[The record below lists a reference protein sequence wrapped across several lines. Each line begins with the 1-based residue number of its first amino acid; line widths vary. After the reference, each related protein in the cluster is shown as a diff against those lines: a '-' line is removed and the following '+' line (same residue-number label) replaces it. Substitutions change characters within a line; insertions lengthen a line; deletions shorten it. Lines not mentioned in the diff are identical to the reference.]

1 MAFDLEKAIAAW
13 RRPFEN
19 NRAFSVE
26 DVEELEGSL
35 RDRVVA
41 AVGRGMSL
49 EEAFREAL
57 RRMGSYGMAE
67 AEYRKVYWG
76 KLRRRRQLAPE
87 LMWRFSML
95 KNYLKLA
102 FRNLHRQKGYSF
114 INIAG
119 LTMGMACCLLI
130 FQYVAYETSFDEF
143 NTKKDRLYRAT
154 FPYTRGEGQE
164 GISATNALAFGPTM
178 VQAAPGIE
186 RYARIHPSYGGAV
199 ISYRGASDSRTF
211 TEEHVLLVDTTFFS
225 MFDYPLVKGERSRVL
240 RQPPTILVSE
250 SMAQKYFGDEEPV
263 GKTLDV
269 TWWESRTYTVAGV
282 FEDVPSTS
290 HLQFDFLFPLSGL
303 LNSEGFQGEGAAW
316 RDEFFITYLE
326 VDEHV
331 NIAALEHQISETYGT
346 STPGLASGNIDVKVE
361 LQPLTDIH
369 LNGEI
374 YAPATRTGDRRLVY
388 FFAIIGLITLVI
400 ALVNYVNL
408 ATARA
413 MDRAREV
420 GVRKVVGAYRNQL
433 VGQFL
438 LESALTNVLAL
449 VLAIALSMLLLPV
462 VNRIAAVEMTRDL
475 WLDGRFWAVFLGFFG
490 LGALLS
496 GLYPA
501 FILSSFKPVLVLKGK
516 VGAFASRVALRKVL
530 VVVQFT
536 ASIALLAG
544 TTIVYSQ
551 LSYMRGMDTGL
562 DLEQVLVVEGP
573 RVRSDVSN
581 RVAGMSTLKNELQK
595 IPAVQEVGLSST
607 TPGRGLSMY
616 YGRTHRAGAD
626 PSTGRLVL
634 GTYIDQDFPGVYGM
648 ELVAGQPFYEGMTV
662 PDSGDVPI
670 MVNETFVRTL
680 GFSSNED
687 AVNERIAIM
696 RNIYVVKGVYKDFQW
711 SSAHQEREAVVFH
724 FNADGGSSPGDGS
737 ISMKVS
743 TRDLP
748 GTIAAVENVY
758 KSLLPGNPFHYY
770 FADEAF
776 DEQYRADRRFA
787 TLFAGFAGIAI
798 VIACLGLFGL
808 VAFTSAQRRK
818 EIGVRKVLG
827 ASVNSIVALLSLDF
841 LKLVGVAFVIATPLA
856 YVGLQRWL
864 ERFAYRI
871 EIGPGVFILTGAL
884 VLLIA
889 LATLSCQSVRAA
901 LADPVKSLRY
911 E

>member
-1 MAFDLEKAIAAW
+1 MFDLEKAIAAW
-13 RRPFEN
+13 RRPFEHDA
-19 NRAFSVE
+19 AFSDE
-26 DVEELEGSL
+26 DVEELESSL
-35 RDRVVA
+35 RDRVESLVE
-41 AVGRGMSL
+41 VGQSK
-49 EEAFREAL
+49 ETAFREAL
-57 RRMGSYGMAE
+57 GRMGSYARAE
-67 AEYRKVYWG
+67 EEYRKVYWG
-76 KLRRRRQLAPE
+76 KLKRRRQLLSE
-87 LMWRFSML
+87 LVWRLSML
-95 KNYLKLA
+95 KNYLTIAL
-102 FRNLHRQKGYSF
+102 RNLLRHKGYSF

-119 LTMGMACCLLI
+119 LTLGMACCLLL
-130 FQYVAYETSFDEF
+130 FQYVAFETSFDQF
-143 NTKKDRLYRAT
+143 NTKKDQLYRAT

-178 VQAAPGIE
+178 AQEVPGIV

-199 ISYRGASDSRTF
+199 ISYPGASDSRTF
-211 TEEHVLLVDTTFFS
+211 TEDHVLLVDTTFFG
-225 MFDYPLVKGERSRVL
+225 MFDYPLVKGDRSRVL
-240 RQPPTILVSE
+240 RQPQTMLVSE
-250 SMAQKYFGDEEPV
+250 SMARKYFGDEEPV
-263 GKTLDV
+263 GKTLEV
-269 TWWESRTYTVAGV
+269 TWWESGTYAVAGV

-331 NIAALEHQISETYGT
+331 NIAALERQISETYGT
-346 STPGLASGNIDVKVE
+346 STPGLASGNIDVKVQ

-369 LNGEI
+369 LNQEI

-413 MDRAREV
+413 INRAREV

-433 VGQFL
+433 MGQFM
-438 LESALTNVLAL
+438 LESALTNILAL
-449 VLAIALSMLLLPV
+449 VLAITLSMLLLPV
-462 VNRIAAVEMTRDL
+462 VNRVAAVEMSRDL
-475 WLDGRFWAVFLGFFG
+475 WLNGRFWAAFLGLFG

-501 FILSSFKPVLVLKGK
+501 FILSSFKPVTVLKGK
-516 VGAFASRVALRKVL
+516 AGAFASRVALRKVL

-581 RVAGMSTLKNELQK
+581 RAAEMSTLKNELRR
-595 IPAVQEVGLSST
+595 IPAVQEIGLSSN
-607 TPGRGLSMY
+607 TPGRGFSMY
-616 YGRTHRAGAD
+616 YGRTYRVGAD
-626 PSTGRLVL
+626 PSTGQLVL
-634 GTYIDQDFPGVYGM
+634 GTYIDKDFPGVYGL

-670 MVNETFVRTL
+670 MVNETFVQTL
-680 GFSSNED
+680 GFSSNEE

-696 RNIYVVKGVYKDFQW
+696 RNVYVVKGVYEDFQW
-711 SSAHQEREAVVFH
+711 SSAHQEREAVLFH
-724 FNADGGSSPGDGS
+724 FEPGGGSSPGDGS

-743 TRDLP
+743 TQELP
-748 GTIAAVENVY
+748 GTIAAVEKVY
-758 KSLLPGNPFHYY
+758 ESILPGNPFHYH
-770 FADEAF
+770 FADAAF

-798 VIACLGLFGL
+798 IIACLGLFGL
-808 VAFTSAQRRK
+808 VAFTAAQRTT

-827 ASVNSIVALLSLDF
+827 ASVGSIVALLSGDF
-841 LKLVGVAFVIATPLA
+841 LKLVGLAFLIATPLA
-856 YVGLQRWL
+856 YFGMQRWL
-864 ERFAYRI
+864 EGFAYRI
-871 EIGPGVFILTGAL
+871 ELGPRVFLLTGTL
-884 VLLIA
+884 VLLVA
-889 LATLSCQSVRAA
+889 LLTVSYQSIRAA
-901 LADPVKSLRY
+901 LADPVKSLHY
-911 E
+911 N